1 MVDIKRR
8 ENDMLEAIGRLVSR
22 REMTLM
28 QLELNQYAYPELSAV
43 WDALR
48 ACLKGADE

>member
-8 ENDMLEAIGRLVSR
+8 ENDMLEAIGKFRDR
-22 REMTLM
+22 RDMTLM
-28 QLELNQYAYPELSAV
+28 QLQLFEYAYPHMGAV

>member
-8 ENDMLEAIGRLVSR
+8 ENDMLEAIGTLCGR
-22 REMTLM
+22 RDMTLM
-28 QLELNQYAYPELSAV
+28 QLQLFEYAYPHMGSV

>member
-1 MVDIKRR
+1 MDVQRR
-8 ENDMLEAIGRLVSR
+8 DDRFLDELAKLYGRKQ
-22 REMTLM
+22 MTLL
-28 QLELNQYAYPELSAV
+28 QVDLFEYAYPHMGPV

>member
-1 MVDIKRR
+1 MVDVKRR
-8 ENDMLEAIGRLVSR
+8 ENDMLEAIGTLCGR
-22 REMTLM
+22 RDMALM
-28 QLELNQYAYPELSAV
+28 QITLNEYAYPELMSV

>member
-1 MVDIKRR
+1 MDVQKREDR
-8 ENDMLEAIGRLVSR
+8 MLDSMRKLYERK
-22 REMTLM
+22 EMTLM
-28 QLELNQYAYPELSAV
+28 QLDLNEYAYPELMPV

>member
-1 MVDIKRR
+1 MDVQRR
-8 ENDMLEAIGRLVSR
+8 DDRFLEELGKLYSR
-22 REMTLM
+22 KQMTLL
-28 QLELNQYAYPELSAV
+28 QVDLFEYAYPHMGAV